1 MNFRTRLT
9 PEETINRILAVAEEH
24 FRRVGYSKT
33 AVADIADELG
43 MSSAN
48 IYRFF
53 PSKSA
58 INEAICNRMLDES
71 HAMMREVAARPGT
84 APERLKGLLM
94 AIHEFNSGRLTTER
108 RMHEMVAVAMEEN
121 WGAVQRH
128 LTFVV
133 ETIAALIAEGVAAG
147 EFKPVADVAATALT
161 VKQCCCSVMHPMM
174 IAECLKHDTGGPEQ
188 ADRITSF
195 IVDALKA

>member
-1 MNFRTRLT
+1 MNIRQRLT
-9 PEETINRILAVAEEH
+9 PEETVTRILAVAEEH
-24 FRRVGYSKT
+24 FRRVGYGKT

-58 INEAICNRMLDES
+58 INEAICNRMLDEC
-71 HAMMREVAARPGT
+71 HAMMREVSARPGT
-84 APERLKGLLM
+84 VAERLKGLLM
-94 AIHEFNSGRLTTER
+94 ATHSFNSGRYTGER

-121 WGAVQRH
+121 WESVQRH

-133 ETIAALIAEGVAAG
+133 ETIAGLIAEGIASG
-147 EFKPVADVAATALT
+147 EFRPVADLQSAALT
-161 VKQCCCSVMHPMM
+161 IKQCCCSILHPMM
-174 IAECLKHDTGGPEQ
+174 IAECLKHDMGGPDQ
-188 ADRITSF
+188 AERITGF
-195 IVDALKA
+195 VVDALKV